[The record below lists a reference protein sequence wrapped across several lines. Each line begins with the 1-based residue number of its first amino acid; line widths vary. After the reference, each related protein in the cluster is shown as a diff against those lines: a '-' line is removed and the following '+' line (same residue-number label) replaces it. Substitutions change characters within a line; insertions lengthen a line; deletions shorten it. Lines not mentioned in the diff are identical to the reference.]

1 MKVLRSRKIV
11 PLTTTPNT
19 NTKRK
24 AKTKTK
30 TKIEPS
36 TPTQIQEPILQSPT
50 PTPTPTPMSPASIGL
65 GSDSVSVAGVTRRRS
80 LRLVSKSGEKGT
92 EEDKGGVFVGNGE
105 MGIIDSLDLGFA
117 GLSVKASDE
126 DLSNKGGLRGL
137 RDDGFNRKLSID
149 LNVLG
154 SAEEEEEEEEEG
166 LRGFGEV
173 GLGSN
178 LGIDTTTTATT
189 TTTPRSNKSV
199 KEEPKRKRRLSID
212 LNVLGSEDLVEDE
225 ENSKGYLSLRSGKR
239 VVKKRMSGDV
249 DGGGGGGRE
258 VIDLEIETGDRRLR
272 REEKGTG
279 KLALDDL
286 EANNGVQVGE
296 LDLDLDLECA
306 VDLLKLNNA
315 GQGSGG
321 NEKGKRK
328 LGGASD
334 GGVDENSANKSRRRY
349 SREEKGKNKLVHDSS
364 LPNGGEKL
372 ELSLS
377 SQVKNSDKDVILL
390 DETRIGNANE
400 REMADNIASLDQ
412 TKVGKANTREIDSSR
427 RDYME
432 RFREIARENAS
443 RFAHFS
449 SQEEEENNVP
459 TEAEAEPEIEDWPG
473 PFSTAMKIIRD
484 RETKN
489 KRVETSSSDKSKPVP
504 VIWTPRYGQNHRK
517 PMVPSLKELC
527 LIVLSQNAD
536 AIASLENVPDALK
549 HKLSQL
555 LCDSRRMNNHVFELL
570 IRGSPSEVRLRD
582 CSWLTEEQFT
592 DSFQTCDT
600 SNLTV
605 LQLDQCGRCMADYV
619 LPSTLARSS
628 NSLAAL
634 TTLSLSGACRL
645 SDDGLSKL
653 VSSASALRSLNLS
666 QCSLL
671 TSSGID
677 TLADSLGSVLRELNL
692 TDCQSLDPMLIL
704 PALKKFEQL
713 QVLSLAGIQNVGD
726 DFLKEFLTARGHN
739 IKELVLADCVKLTDS
754 SFKVI
759 SETCPGL
766 CAIDLV
772 NLSKLTDFAI
782 GYLANGC
789 RAIQKLKLCRN
800 SFSDEAIA
808 AFLETSGDWLKELSL
823 NNVKKVGYNTAA
835 SLGRRSKRL
844 HTLDLSWCRNLTDE
858 AVGYVVDN
866 CLSLRVLKLFGCTQ
880 ITKVFLDG
888 HSNPD
893 VQIIG
898 LKMCPVLEHVQVPDH
913 EGGPLLY
920 YS

>member
-11 PLTTTPNT
+11 PLTTTPI
-19 NTKRK
+19 TKRK
-24 AKTKTK
+24 TKTKTKTK

-50 PTPTPTPMSPASIGL
+50 PTPTPMSPSSIGL

-80 LRLVSKSGEKGT
+80 LRLVSKSGEKAT

-126 DLSNKGGLRGL
+126 DKSNKGSGLRGF

-154 SAEEEEEEEEEG
+154 STEEEEEEEG

-178 LGIDTTTTATT
+178 LGIDTTTTT
-189 TTTPRSNKSV
+189 TTTPKSNKSV

-212 LNVLGSEDLVEDE
+212 LNVLGSEYSVEDE
-225 ENSKGYLSLRSGKR
+225 ENGKGYLSLRSGKR

-249 DGGGGGGRE
+249 DGGGGLGRE
-258 VIDLEIETGDRRLR
+258 VIDLEIETETGDRRLR
-272 REEKGTG
+272 REEKGKG
-279 KLALDDL
+279 KLALDDF

-296 LDLDLDLECA
+296 LDLDLDYNE
-306 VDLLKLNNA
+306 

-349 SREEKGKNKLVHDSS
+349 SREEKGKD
-364 LPNGGEKL
+364 KL
-372 ELSLS
+372 ELSLNS
-377 SQVKNSDKDVILL
+377 EVKNSDKDVILL
-390 DETRIGNANE
+390 DETRIGNANQ
-400 REMADNIASLDQ
+400 REMADNLASLEQ

-449 SQEEEENNVP
+449 SQEEEEENNVP

-489 KRVETSSSDKSKPVP
+489 KRVESSSLDKSKPAP

-527 LIVLSQNAD
+527 LIILSQNAD
-536 AIASLENVPDALK
+536 AIASLENVPDALR

-570 IRGSPSEVRLRD
+570 IRGSPTEVRLRD

-605 LQLDQCGRCMADYV
+605 C
-619 LPSTLARSS
+619 SS
-628 NSLAAL
+628 YHMICCYYIQIS
-634 TTLSLSGACRL
+634 
-645 SDDGLSKL
+645 
-653 VSSASALRSLNLS
+653 VI
-666 QCSLL
+666 LL
-671 TSSGID
+671 
-677 TLADSLGSVLRELNL
+677 L
-692 TDCQSLDPMLIL
+692 
-704 PALKKFEQL
+704 
-713 QVLSLAGIQNVGD
+713 
-726 DFLKEFLTARGHN
+726 EFLA
-739 IKELVLADCVKLTDS
+739 
-754 SFKVI
+754 
-759 SETCPGL
+759 
-766 CAIDLV
+766 
-772 NLSKLTDFAI
+772 
-782 GYLANGC
+782 
-789 RAIQKLKLCRN
+789 
-800 SFSDEAIA
+800 
-808 AFLETSGDWLKELSL
+808 
-823 NNVKKVGYNTAA
+823 
-835 SLGRRSKRL
+835 
-844 HTLDLSWCRNLTDE
+844 
-858 AVGYVVDN
+858 
-866 CLSLRVLKLFGCTQ
+866 
-880 ITKVFLDG
+880 
-888 HSNPD
+888 
-893 VQIIG
+893 
-898 LKMCPVLEHVQVPDH
+898 
-913 EGGPLLY
+913 
-920 YS
+920 

>member
-1 MKVLRSRKIV
+1 
-11 PLTTTPNT
+11 
-19 NTKRK
+19 
-24 AKTKTK
+24 
-30 TKIEPS
+30 
-36 TPTQIQEPILQSPT
+36 
-50 PTPTPTPMSPASIGL
+50 MSPASIGL

-80 LRLVSKSGEKGT
+80 LRLVSKSGEKAT

-126 DLSNKGGLRGL
+126 DKSNKGGGLRGF

-178 LGIDTTTTATT
+178 LGIDATT
-189 TTTPRSNKSV
+189 TTTTTPKSNKSV

-212 LNVLGSEDLVEDE
+212 LNVLGSEYSVEDE
-225 ENSKGYLSLRSGKR
+225 ENGKGYLSLRSGKR

-249 DGGGGGGRE
+249 DGGGGLGRE
-258 VIDLEIETGDRRLR
+258 VIDLEVETGDRRLR
-272 REEKGTG
+272 REEKGKG
-279 KLALDDL
+279 KLALDDF

-306 VDLLKLNNA
+306 VDVTNE

-328 LGGASD
+328 LGGTSD

-349 SREEKGKNKLVHDSS
+349 SREEKGKD
-364 LPNGGEKL
+364 KL
-372 ELSLS
+372 ELSLNS
-377 SQVKNSDKDVILL
+377 EVKNSDKDVILL
-390 DETRIGNANE
+390 DETRIGNANQ
-400 REMADNIASLDQ
+400 REMADNLASLEQ

-449 SQEEEENNVP
+449 SQEEEEENNVP

-489 KRVETSSSDKSKPVP
+489 KRVESSSLDKSKPASL
-504 VIWTPRYGQNHRK
+504 IWTPRYGQNHRK

-527 LIVLSQNAD
+527 LIILSQNAD
-536 AIASLENVPDALK
+536 AIASLENVPDALR

-570 IRGSPSEVRLRD
+570 IRGSPTEVRLRD

-605 LQLDQCGRCMADYV
+605 CSSYHMICCYYLQISV
-619 LPSTLARSS
+619 I
-628 NSLAAL
+628 
-634 TTLSLSGACRL
+634 
-645 SDDGLSKL
+645 
-653 VSSASALRSLNLS
+653 
-666 QCSLL
+666 LL
-671 TSSGID
+671 
-677 TLADSLGSVLRELNL
+677 L
-692 TDCQSLDPMLIL
+692 
-704 PALKKFEQL
+704 
-713 QVLSLAGIQNVGD
+713 
-726 DFLKEFLTARGHN
+726 EFLA
-739 IKELVLADCVKLTDS
+739 
-754 SFKVI
+754 
-759 SETCPGL
+759 
-766 CAIDLV
+766 
-772 NLSKLTDFAI
+772 
-782 GYLANGC
+782 
-789 RAIQKLKLCRN
+789 
-800 SFSDEAIA
+800 
-808 AFLETSGDWLKELSL
+808 
-823 NNVKKVGYNTAA
+823 
-835 SLGRRSKRL
+835 
-844 HTLDLSWCRNLTDE
+844 
-858 AVGYVVDN
+858 
-866 CLSLRVLKLFGCTQ
+866 
-880 ITKVFLDG
+880 
-888 HSNPD
+888 
-893 VQIIG
+893 
-898 LKMCPVLEHVQVPDH
+898 
-913 EGGPLLY
+913 
-920 YS
+920 

>member
-1 MKVLRSRKIV
+1 
-11 PLTTTPNT
+11 
-19 NTKRK
+19 
-24 AKTKTK
+24 
-30 TKIEPS
+30 
-36 TPTQIQEPILQSPT
+36 
-50 PTPTPTPMSPASIGL
+50 
-65 GSDSVSVAGVTRRRS
+65 
-80 LRLVSKSGEKGT
+80 
-92 EEDKGGVFVGNGE
+92 
-105 MGIIDSLDLGFA
+105 
-117 GLSVKASDE
+117 
-126 DLSNKGGLRGL
+126 
-137 RDDGFNRKLSID
+137 
-149 LNVLG
+149 
-154 SAEEEEEEEEEG
+154 
-166 LRGFGEV
+166 
-173 GLGSN
+173 
-178 LGIDTTTTATT
+178 
-189 TTTPRSNKSV
+189 
-199 KEEPKRKRRLSID
+199 
-212 LNVLGSEDLVEDE
+212 
-225 ENSKGYLSLRSGKR
+225 
-239 VVKKRMSGDV
+239 
-249 DGGGGGGRE
+249 
-258 VIDLEIETGDRRLR
+258 
-272 REEKGTG
+272 
-279 KLALDDL
+279 
-286 EANNGVQVGE
+286 
-296 LDLDLDLECA
+296 
-306 VDLLKLNNA
+306 
-315 GQGSGG
+315 
-321 NEKGKRK
+321 
-328 LGGASD
+328 
-334 GGVDENSANKSRRRY
+334 
-349 SREEKGKNKLVHDSS
+349 
-364 LPNGGEKL
+364 
-372 ELSLS
+372 
-377 SQVKNSDKDVILL
+377 
-390 DETRIGNANE
+390 
-400 REMADNIASLDQ
+400 
-412 TKVGKANTREIDSSR
+412 
-427 RDYME
+427 
-432 RFREIARENAS
+432 
-443 RFAHFS
+443 
-449 SQEEEENNVP
+449 
-459 TEAEAEPEIEDWPG
+459 
-473 PFSTAMKIIRD
+473 
-484 RETKN
+484 
-489 KRVETSSSDKSKPVP
+489 
-504 VIWTPRYGQNHRK
+504 
-517 PMVPSLKELC
+517 
-527 LIVLSQNAD
+527 
-536 AIASLENVPDALK
+536 
-549 HKLSQL
+549 
-555 LCDSRRMNNHVFELL
+555 MNNHVFELL

-671 TSSGID
+671 TSS
-677 TLADSLGSVLRELNL
+677 
-692 TDCQSLDPMLIL
+692 
-704 PALKKFEQL
+704 ALKKFEQL

-858 AVGYVVDN
+858 AVGFVVDN

>member
-1 MKVLRSRKIV
+1 MKLLRSRKIV
-11 PLTTTPNT
+11 PLTSTPNT
-19 NTKRK
+19 NIKRK
-24 AKTKTK
+24 TKTKTK

-50 PTPTPTPMSPASIGL
+50 PTPTSTPMSPASIGL

-92 EEDKGGVFVGNGE
+92 EEDKGPVFVGNGE

-117 GLSVKASDE
+117 GLSVKATDE
-126 DLSNKGGLRGL
+126 DISNKGGGGGLRGL

-178 LGIDTTTTATT
+178 LGFDTTTTT
-189 TTTPRSNKSV
+189 TTTPKSSKSV

-212 LNVLGSEDLVEDE
+212 LNVLGSEYLVEDE
-225 ENSKGYLSLRSGKR
+225 EKSKGYLSLRSGKR
-239 VVKKRMSGDV
+239 VVKKRISGDD
-249 DGGGGGGRE
+249 DGGGLGLGRE

-272 REEKGTG
+272 REEKGKG
-279 KLALDDL
+279 KLVLDDL

-296 LDLDLDLECA
+296 LGLDLECA
-306 VDLLKLNNA
+306 VELLKLNNE

-328 LGGASD
+328 FGGASD
-334 GGVDENSANKSRRRY
+334 GGVDENSANRSRRRY
-349 SREEKGKNKLVHDSS
+349 SREEKGKDKLVHDSS
-364 LPNGGEKL
+364 LLNGGEKL
-372 ELSLS
+372 ELSLN
-377 SQVKNSDKDVILL
+377 SQVKYSDKDVILL
-390 DETRIGNANE
+390 DETRIGNANK
-400 REMADNIASLDQ
+400 REMVDNIASLDQ

-449 SQEEEENNVP
+449 FQEEEENNVP

-489 KRVETSSSDKSKPVP
+489 KRVETSSSDKSKPAP

-570 IRGSPSEVRLRD
+570 IGGSPTEVRLRD

-605 LQLDQCGRCMADYV
+605 CSSYHMICCYYLQIPV
-619 LPSTLARSS
+619 I
-628 NSLAAL
+628 
-634 TTLSLSGACRL
+634 
-645 SDDGLSKL
+645 
-653 VSSASALRSLNLS
+653 
-666 QCSLL
+666 LL
-671 TSSGID
+671 
-677 TLADSLGSVLRELNL
+677 L
-692 TDCQSLDPMLIL
+692 
-704 PALKKFEQL
+704 
-713 QVLSLAGIQNVGD
+713 
-726 DFLKEFLTARGHN
+726 EFLA
-739 IKELVLADCVKLTDS
+739 
-754 SFKVI
+754 
-759 SETCPGL
+759 
-766 CAIDLV
+766 
-772 NLSKLTDFAI
+772 
-782 GYLANGC
+782 
-789 RAIQKLKLCRN
+789 
-800 SFSDEAIA
+800 
-808 AFLETSGDWLKELSL
+808 
-823 NNVKKVGYNTAA
+823 
-835 SLGRRSKRL
+835 
-844 HTLDLSWCRNLTDE
+844 
-858 AVGYVVDN
+858 
-866 CLSLRVLKLFGCTQ
+866 
-880 ITKVFLDG
+880 
-888 HSNPD
+888 
-893 VQIIG
+893 
-898 LKMCPVLEHVQVPDH
+898 
-913 EGGPLLY
+913 
-920 YS
+920 

>member
-11 PLTTTPNT
+11 PLTTTPIT
-19 NTKRK
+19 KTKRK
-24 AKTKTK
+24 TKTKTK

-36 TPTQIQEPILQSPT
+36 TPTQIQEPILQS

-126 DLSNKGGLRGL
+126 DKSNSKGGALRGF

-154 SAEEEEEEEEEG
+154 SAEEEEEEEG

-178 LGIDTTTTATT
+178 LGIDTS
-189 TTTPRSNKSV
+189 TTTPKSNKSV

-212 LNVLGSEDLVEDE
+212 LNVLGSGSEYSVEDE
-225 ENSKGYLSLRSGKR
+225 ENGKGYLSLRSGKR

-249 DGGGGGGRE
+249 DGGGLGRE
-258 VIDLEIETGDRRLR
+258 VIDLEVETGDRRLR
-272 REEKGTG
+272 REEKGKG

-286 EANNGVQVGE
+286 EANNGVQVEE

-306 VDLLKLNNA
+306 VDVTKLNNE

-349 SREEKGKNKLVHDSS
+349 SREEKGKDKLVRDSS
-364 LPNGGEKL
+364 VPNGGEKL
-372 ELSLS
+372 ELSLNS
-377 SQVKNSDKDVILL
+377 EVKNSDKDVILL
-390 DETRIGNANE
+390 DETRIGNADK
-400 REMADNIASLDQ
+400 REMADNVASLDQ

-449 SQEEEENNVP
+449 SQEEEDENNVP

-484 RETKN
+484 REAKN
-489 KRVETSSSDKSKPVP
+489 KRVESYSSDKSKPAP

-517 PMVPSLKELC
+517 PSVPSLKELC
-527 LIVLSQNAD
+527 LIILSQNAD
-536 AIASLENVPDALK
+536 AIASLENVPDALR

-570 IRGSPSEVRLRD
+570 IRGSPTEVRLRD

-605 LQLDQCGRCMADYV
+605 LQLDQCGRCMSDYV

-671 TSSGID
+671 TSSSID

-692 TDCQSLDPMLIL
+692 TDCQSLDSMLIL

-808 AFLETSGDWLKELSL
+808 AFLETSGEWLKELSL

-858 AVGYVVDN
+858 AVGFIVDN

-898 LKMCPVLEHVQVPDH
+898 LMMRPVLEHVKVPDH
-913 EGGPLLY
+913 EEGPLLY